1 MLATVFSEWYLMKR
15 YVRGGGG
22 PKLNK
27 KKTRNGGGDHT
38 EMYKLT

>member
-27 KKTRNGGGDHT
+27 KKNKEWGAVGTTLKGT
-38 EMYKLT
+38 S